1 MDREYKALRS
11 EVFKLAWYMRG
22 GVTIDEAFGLSYD
35 DRKIIAS
42 IVEENL
48 EITKESGLPF
58 F

>member
-1 MDREYKALRS
+1 
-11 EVFKLAWYMRG
+11 MRG
-22 GVTIDEAFGLSYD
+22 GITIDEAFGLSYD
-35 DRKIIAS
+35 DRRIIAS